1 MSIFTFND
9 NSYVGTVQAVDTA
22 SVVVSVENE
31 TVLSNI
37 KVNNLVIINAS
48 KERQTLIGM
57 VNKIIRKFNDLIQL
71 EDDEEITTED
81 IVKINLIGTLLDK
94 DGVYTN
100 VFKRTLES
108 VPEISSKCYC
118 MDDKNLTSFME
129 VISSTS
135 QCSGTPLN
143 IGKYAL
149 SKHADAYLD
158 GNKFFQKHAVIVGST
173 GSGKSCTVATVI
185 EQIALLKSSNAIL
198 FDIHGEYSPITG
210 DNIKHYRVAGPN
222 DTYSDDVL
230 FLPYWLLT
238 YEEMMSMMLDRGDNN
253 APNQAMLFSKTV
265 LQKKKE
271 FLSNNGLEEMVD
283 DITIDSPIPYEM
295 GKLIDQFVFYNEE
308 MVDGAKANTKKKGDY
323 NGILSRFIQRLENK
337 ISDKRLNFMFS
348 QDENLI
354 NSDYMNELCQKLLL
368 SASDGG
374 GIKIIDFSEV
384 PSDILPLIVSLI
396 ARIIFSVQQWIDKD
410 KIHPIAIFCDEAHLY
425 IPQNVKQGMESL
437 SLMSFERIAKEG
449 RKYGV
454 GLVVITQRP
463 SEVDR
468 TVLSQSSNFVAMR
481 LTNADDQN
489 VIKKLL
495 PDSIGNFGDLLPVLD
510 VGEALVV
517 GDASLL
523 PSRILVKR
531 PDPEPNSSTIKF
543 WDEWSKESVD
553 NLIDKAV
560 DSMRKQSK

>member
-57 VNKIIRKFNDLIQL
+57 VNKIIRKFTDLIQL

-94 DGVYTN
+94 DGVDTN